1 MTDPLAAVV
10 RILLVVVAFLVLP
23 LAVGQ
28 VEHKLLAHV
37 QGRLGPMYAGGFH
50 GWAQL
55 VADGIKFAQKEDAV
69 PAAADRAVYRLAPG
83 VALVPY
89 LVALAFLPLAPG
101 WVGADVDGGLLVV
114 LAVLSVAVIGTML
127 GGWAGGGVQSVS
139 RALRNV
145 AELFSFQLPFVLA
158 AVSVATAAGTLS
170 LTGIVEQW
178 SLWWLLWQA
187 VGAVVFFTAGLAV
200 LRRPPF
206 GVPSVGPGVVAGAA
220 AEYSGLRFGAY
231 VFAEY
236 AGVLVLCALTTVL
249 YLGGW
254 RGPGPEALGPVW
266 TLAKV
271 FLLVG
276 VAVWVGA
283 TLPRLGTDQLGRL
296 VWHGLVPLAVLQL
309 AITTVIAR

>member
-1 MTDPLAAVV
+1 MSDPLGAAVRAFLV
-10 RILLVVVAFLVLP
+10 LLAFLVLP
-23 LAVGQ
+23 VVVGQ
-28 VEHKLLAHV
+28 VEHKLVAHV

-55 VADGIKFAQKEDAV
+55 VADGIKFAQKEDASPV
-69 PAAADRAVYRLAPG
+69 VVDRAGYRLAPW
-83 VALVPY
+83 VVLFPY
-89 LVALAFLPLAPG
+89 LVVLAFLPLAPG
-101 WVGADVDGGLLVV
+101 WVGADVDAGLLVV
-114 LAVLSVAVIGTML
+114 LAVVGVTMTGTML
-127 GGWAGGGVQSVS
+127 GGWAAGGAHALS

-145 AELFSFQLPFVLA
+145 AELLSCHLALVLA
-158 AVSVATAAGTLS
+158 TVSVAMAAGTLS

-178 SLWWLLWQA
+178 SPWWLLSQA
-187 VGAVVFFTAGLAV
+187 VGAVVFFTAGLAG

-206 GVPSVGPGVVAGAA
+206 GLPSAGPGVVAGAA
-220 AEYSGLRFGAY
+220 AGYSGPRFAAF

-266 TLAKV
+266 TLVKV

-283 TLPRLGTDQLGRL
+283 TLPRLGAAGLWRL
-296 VWHGLVPLAVLQL
+296 VWRGLVPLAVLQL
-309 AITTVIAR
+309 AITTVIGL